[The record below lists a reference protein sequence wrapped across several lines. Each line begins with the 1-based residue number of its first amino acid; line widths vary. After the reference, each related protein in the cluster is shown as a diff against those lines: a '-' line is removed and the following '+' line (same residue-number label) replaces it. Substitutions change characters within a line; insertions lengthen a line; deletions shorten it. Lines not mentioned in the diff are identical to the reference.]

1 MSVLQKAGVRYNGT
15 PVNRTMFTAR
25 QLFESK
31 FNDKSDELLARI
43 ERFAGKD
50 CRTEGYAK
58 LLRLGSLCGK
68 EAEKSD
74 NATAQDLI
82 QYVLEALDWH
92 LRTAKMFGAQNRSL
106 QSRDWLWLM

>member
-1 MSVLQKAGVRYNGT
+1 MGVLQQAGVRYGGAS
-15 PVNRTMFTAR
+15 VNRTMFSAI
-25 QLFESK
+25 QLFETK
-31 FNDKSDELLARI
+31 FNDKSNQLLASI
-43 ERFAGKD
+43 ERLAGKD
-50 CRTEGYAK
+50 CLTKGYAK

-92 LRTAKMFGAQNRSL
+92 LRKAKMFGAQNRSL
-106 QSRDWLWLM
+106 QSRDWL